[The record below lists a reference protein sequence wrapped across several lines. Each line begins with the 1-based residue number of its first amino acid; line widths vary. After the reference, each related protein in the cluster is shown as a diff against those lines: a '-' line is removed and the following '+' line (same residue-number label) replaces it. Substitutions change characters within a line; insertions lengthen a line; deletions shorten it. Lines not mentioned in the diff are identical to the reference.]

1 MSLFLKVAP
10 NKRQNAKN
18 ANLIVLAKNA
28 RVNERV
34 HERGL
39 EMPRHSEPESGVH
52 CSGPVEGTVRVS
64 HVTVSSPFKNYVF
77 LRLVGTSLEITTTLQ
92 HIVLRLQRL
101 ADHLFR

>member
-28 RVNERV
+28 HVNERV

-77 LRLVGTSLEITTTLQ
+77 FTSCSHKPRNYYYSPAYSTQITKTG
-92 HIVLRLQRL
+92 
-101 ADHLFR
+101 

>member
-64 HVTVSSPFKNYVF
+64 HVTVSKNYVF
-77 LRLVGTSLEITTTLQ
+77 LRLVVTSLEITTTLQ